1 MKKTLKY
8 VFGLVSFFL
17 TALSVSEALKK
28 KQELENELK

>member
-17 TALSVSEALKK
+17 TALSVSEALRK
-28 KQELENELK
+28 KQEIEKEIK